1 MPPRTRCRSARSPR
15 TRRCCSAC
23 TIHATAGA
31 GMLFFL
37 KPGRHRGGEYFIPG
51 DLTDVDD
58 AVHHRQVTV
67 QSSARRKL
75 IPETSCTRTIESL
88 TVLSH
93 RFPEDFYRG
102 VATASSQN
110 AVISVQ

>member
-1 MPPRTRCRSARSPR
+1 MLQHQHHPCHGW
-15 TRRCCSAC
+15 C
-23 TIHATAGA
+23 
-31 GMLFFL
+31 GMWFFL
-37 KPGRHRGGEYFIPG
+37 KPGGYRVGDYFIPG

-58 AVHHRQVTV
+58 AAHRRQATV

-75 IPETSCTRTIESL
+75 IPGMSCTRTIESL

-93 RFPEDFYRG
+93 RFPEGFYRS
-102 VATASSQN
+102 VATASCQN